1 MTCGRHLG
9 SDCDDDH
16 ISSNKAEERPNSANY
31 HLGKLRR
38 SARNPSW
45 TTERCTLHEG
55 PARRHTTA
63 WQCGRNKCSM
73 SCQSSVCEF
82 AEESVCGTRHRSGT
96 CGKTRHLVRPRHSKE
111 SVEVCPLSRPCGGV
125 EQVGEWLAG
134 PESARRGDQ
143 RQTHTED
150 RRTDRKSLATH
161 RTARSTGG
169 NRKTRRERRWLQ
181 HPRTAGQHRRHGR

>member
-1 MTCGRHLG
+1 MRFRQDMTCGRHLG

-96 CGKTRHLVRPRHSKE
+96 CGKTRHLVRPRHSKQ
-111 SVEVCPLSRPCGGV
+111 SVEVGPLSRPCVGV

-134 PESARRGDQ
+134 AGEREAGGPKTDTHRGQTD
-143 RQTHTED
+143 RQEEPGHSQNRTLD
-150 RRTDRKSLATH
+150 RREPE
-161 RTARSTGG
+161 
-169 NRKTRRERRWLQ
+169 NETREAMA
-181 HPRTAGQHRRHGR
+181 PTS